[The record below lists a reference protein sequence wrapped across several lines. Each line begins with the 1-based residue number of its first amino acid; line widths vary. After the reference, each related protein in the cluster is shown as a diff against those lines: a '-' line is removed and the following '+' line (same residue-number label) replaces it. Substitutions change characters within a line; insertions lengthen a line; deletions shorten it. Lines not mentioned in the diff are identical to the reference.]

1 MTLWRINVAE
11 WSSEQVVDWLKGLD
25 NNMYHYVHSF
35 TNNEVGGQELLNIR
49 PYILKKLGMSIIS
62 HQEIVL
68 EAVKLLRNFHYN
80 LDKENLQFLA
90 LQVASQA
97 WSLHKQLSY
106 SKDKNVIETNILKEV
121 TSTVATIKPLI
132 GWLDRAPFKGQR
144 QFNEIR
150 TQMLRLAL
158 EMATC
163 AHRDRFADEPVNQI
177 QTNAEKLAKL
187 ADYIIQDISD
197 PMLLQPASL
206 LLVTLKKKESDLGF
220 NLMPDVHGVHKVTDI
235 RYNSP
240 AHLSGKIEEGD
251 EIVQINY
258 QTVVGWQHKKVLL
271 QLHESKPDVLLTL
284 KKRPKHMKIYG
295 QIYMKP
301 YRLPSKKRA
310 MHYRWGETL
319 PSPRAELLSIND
331 LPLPLS
337 RPLEKSVID
346 SDSDSNSSDI
356 LTPTEPKA
364 PNIDLP
370 PFLQKSRPVL
380 QRRNTICGDQ
390 TSSFKNLGNVVFWQE
405 RKDKSVSFG
414 HGLEIAPRPNTFI
427 SLKGSLPEIM
437 IDKSG
442 EERIERPENES
453 KIENTEDGT
462 RRSGVSKVV
471 RFDADLDDFDSE
483 NNCVFNVD
491 NTVVETFEPIPYAD
505 EDIATSLDSG
515 NVEPSHIATKMTPE
529 SGLVQ
534 AINTALI
541 NSKETHTR
549 KLETRASIST
559 CDTSDDDDVP
569 PAIEPRKEFLQTT
582 PPAPP
587 PRPKKKLES
596 PGGFVRPTNS
606 GIMSGVDD
614 VKSKVATVVDL
625 KSREASQTAAEVVNQ
640 HRISESCS
648 QPIPPP
654 KLPTM
659 KHFREEQF
667 ETLELFTP
675 PKTKS
680 LTLKKKNSIL
690 AKRRRVTLK
699 CLTVSDI
706 QGHLYRRTKD
716 KSGAAYWAKGYFVL
730 VDTALYGFRTKDAV
744 KANCIIFLS
753 GLAVSLANEVHSKA
767 NAFKVYHA
775 SKTFYF
781 AAETPEALSQWMEF
795 IKNATLKGNPSIGLN
810 TEVSLKEIFTE
821 TESSDDDSDLMTH
834 GTFFYGGSS
843 SNVMSSSL
851 GKSSQEADNTS
862 VTSTTKHE
870 KYHLGFGS
878 LKKFTK
884 SPFTKSG
891 DKKSSPDIPTPTAQF
906 RSYRKVASQDLRL
919 DTSRQDLRVIQPSS
933 VQQTSTNSQII
944 PPTIEVNSP
953 IKPPPTPVEKTP
965 EESVSTLMTK
975 KARKPAPL
983 NYIHASNPN
992 LMDFDFHISK
1002 TIDFPVPKIN
1012 NTWEGQHSLQGFMT
1026 LKDLMLQKQAEDAKE
1041 VYNNR
1046 VFLGMEKKEER
1057 GARKKIRKN
1066 SRDVD
1071 IGERKAQN
1079 ENPKI
1084 DKIQSRSL
1092 PKTPDYAQSFKPDD
1106 VDIIMTRSKEG
1117 LKLRDFGYE
1126 FISGDDNQDANN
1138 QKGDAEKTW
1147 PKRSDKVSPTVTN
1160 WSKKTTNWITSSV
1173 EKKGE
1178 DDKNSRGG
1186 GSFKKFKPGKLD
1198 SILTTSDKV
1207 FSFKY
1212 STSERDVPKTPL
1224 KPVEKHAVL
1233 KPTSSYTP
1241 VTLPLGKK
1249 TNLQVGGMVSPSEMK
1264 KVGVSRNDLKENLS
1278 QSLSD
1283 SGRKASGVERSA
1295 SYFTKLTFSN
1305 QKPKEK
1311 KLLGSPRLHRAL
1323 FGRQNS
1329 AEVNSI
1335 FETVTLPSTDVSRH
1349 SPQEPPAVFPRSTV
1363 TPANMEG
1370 YGPPGGASSPD
1381 YPHLEYP
1388 PVFEPETYSLS
1399 DPSTSLT
1406 LLRRRNNKQK

>member
-1 MTLWRINVAE
+1 MAR
-11 WSSEQVVDWLKGLD
+11 SCS
-25 NNMYHYVHSF
+25 
-35 TNNEVGGQELLNIR
+35 
-49 PYILKKLGMSIIS
+49 
-62 HQEIVL
+62 VL
-68 EAVKLLRNFHYN
+68 R
-80 LDKENLQFLA
+80 
-90 LQVASQA
+90 
-97 WSLHKQLSY
+97 
-106 SKDKNVIETNILKEV
+106 
-121 TSTVATIKPLI
+121 
-132 GWLDRAPFKGQR
+132 GQR

-158 EMATC
+158 EMATS

-187 ADYIIQDISD
+187 GDYIIQDISD

-220 NLMPDVHGVHKVTDI
+220 NLMPDVHGVHKITDI

-331 LPLPLS
+331 LLLPLS
-337 RPLEKSVID
+337 RPLEKHASD
-346 SDSDSNSSDI
+346 SESDSNGSDI

-364 PNIDLP
+364 PNTDLP
-370 PFLQKSRPVL
+370 LFLQKPRPVL

-414 HGLEIAPRPNTFI
+414 HGLEIAPRPNTFMG
-427 SLKGSLPEIM
+427 LKGSLPEIM
-437 IDKSG
+437 SDMCG
-442 EERIERPENES
+442 AEERVERKENE
-453 KIENTEDGT
+453 KQEADDDGA

-471 RFDADLDDFDSE
+471 RFDADLEEFDSE
-483 NNCVFNVD
+483 NNCTFNVD
-491 NTVVETFEPIPYAD
+491 NTVIETFEPIPYAD
-505 EDIATSLDSG
+505 DDVAASIDGS
-515 NVEPSHIATKMTPE
+515 NVEHSHVAATKMTPE
-529 SGLVQ
+529 LGVVQ

-541 NSKETHTR
+541 ASKE
-549 KLETRASIST
+549 ASIRKQARACTST
-559 CDTSDDDDVP
+559 VSTASSSSDDDDVP
-569 PAIEPRKEFLQTT
+569 PAIEPRKEQTT

-587 PRPKKKLES
+587 PRPKKNIEAS
-596 PGGFVRPTNS
+596 GGFIRPKS
-606 GIMSGVDD
+606 AGIATTGEDN
-614 VKSKVATVVDL
+614 KSKVATVVDL
-625 KSREASQTAAEVVNQ
+625 KSREACQNVAEGVNQ
-640 HRISESCS
+640 HNRSSESWA
-648 QPIPPP
+648 QPAQPA

-659 KHFREEQF
+659 KHFREEPF
-667 ETLELFTP
+667 EALELFTP
-675 PKTKS
+675 PKTTKG

-690 AKRRRVTLK
+690 AKRRKVTLK

-730 VDTALYGFRTKDAV
+730 VDTALYGFKGKDAP
-744 KANCIIFLS
+744 KANCLIFLS
-753 GLAVSLANEVHSKA
+753 GYTVSLANEVHSKA
-767 NAFKVYHA
+767 NAFKVYHT

-795 IKNATLKGNPSIGLN
+795 IRNATLKGNPSIGLS
-810 TEVSLKEIFTE
+810 TEVDLKEIFTE
-821 TESSDDDSDLMTH
+821 TESSDDDSDLMTR
-834 GTFFYGGSS
+834 GNFSYGSS
-843 SNVMSSSL
+843 LNVLSTSL
-851 GKSSQEADNTS
+851 SKVNQESEATTP
-862 VTSTTKHE
+862 VATTKQE

-884 SPFTKSG
+884 SNLPFSKSAE
-891 DKKSSPDIPTPTAQF
+891 KKASMDIPTPTAQF
-906 RSYRKVASQDLRL
+906 RSYRKVVNQDVRPPATPVLIPSVSV
-919 DTSRQDLRVIQPSS
+919 DT
-933 VQQTSTNSQII
+933 I
-944 PPTIEVNSP
+944 PAETFATPP
-953 IKPPPTPVEKTP
+953 QAKAPPPPAEKSGGLCP
-965 EESVSTLMTK
+965 NAEESVTTMMTK
-975 KARKPAPL
+975 KSRRPAPL

-992 LMDFDFHISK
+992 LVDFDFHTSK
-1002 TIDFPVPKIN
+1002 TIDFAVPKIN

-1046 VFLGMEKKEER
+1046 VFLGMEKKDER
-1057 GARKKIRKN
+1057 GVRKKIRKN

-1071 IGERKAQN
+1071 VGMGKVHP

-1126 FISGDDNQDANN
+1126 FISGDDPQDAAAK
-1138 QKGDAEKTW
+1138 QKAEAEKTW
-1147 PKRSDKVSPTVTN
+1147 PKRSDKVSPTVTS
-1160 WSKKTTNWITSSV
+1160 WSKKKGNWITT
-1173 EKKGE
+1173 EKKVE
-1178 DDKNSRGG
+1178 EEKNSR
-1186 GSFKKFKPGKLD
+1186 GSFKKFKPGKFD
-1198 SILTTSDKV
+1198 NILTTSDKM
-1207 FSFKY
+1207 FSFKHI
-1212 STSERDVPKTPL
+1212 EKDAPKTPL
-1224 KPVEKHAVL
+1224 KPLEKYAIL
-1233 KPTSSYTP
+1233 KPVSSYAP
-1241 VTLPLGKK
+1241 VTIPHGKK
-1249 TNLQVGGMVSPSEMK
+1249 TNLQISTASPAD
-1264 KVGVSRNDLKENLS
+1264 SRKSAHVLKNDLKENLS
-1278 QSLSD
+1278 HSLSD
-1283 SGRKASGVERSA
+1283 AGARKASVERSA
-1295 SYFTKLTFSN
+1295 SYFTKLSFSN
-1305 QKPKEK
+1305 TKVPKEK

-1329 AEVNSI
+1329 TDTNI
-1335 FETVTLPSTDVSRH
+1335 FETINLPSSATSEGSNRN
-1349 SPQEPPAVFPRSTV
+1349 SPVEPPVLFPRNPIV
-1363 TPANMEG
+1363 MA
-1370 YGPPGGASSPD
+1370 PPSSSGQQSAATSPD

-1406 LLRRRNNKQK
+1406 LLRRRNKKNK

>member
-11 WSSEQVVDWLKGLD
+11 WSAEQVVDWLKGLD
-25 NNMYHYVHSF
+25 NSMYHYVNSF
-35 TNNEVGGQELLNIR
+35 TNNEVGGQELLSIR
-49 PYILKKLGMSIIS
+49 PYILEQLGMYSIS

-68 EAVKLLRNFHYN
+68 EAVRLLRNFHFN
-80 LDKENLQFLA
+80 LDKENLQYLA

-97 WSLHKQLSY
+97 WSLHKQLTY
-106 SKDKNVIETNILKEV
+106 CKDKNVIETNILKEV

-132 GWLDRAPFKGQR
+132 WWLDRAPFKGQR

-150 TQMLRLAL
+150 SKMLRLGL
-158 EMATC
+158 EMATS

-187 ADYIIQDISD
+187 GDYIIQDISD

-220 NLMPDVHGVHKVTDI
+220 NLMPDVHGVHKITDI

-271 QLHESKPDVLLTL
+271 QLLESKPDVLLTL

-337 RPLEKSVID
+337 RPLEKHVSD
-346 SDSDSNSSDI
+346 SESDSNGSDI

-364 PNIDLP
+364 PKDLP
-370 PFLQKSRPVL
+370 LFLQKSRPVL

-427 SLKGSLPEIM
+427 ALKGSLPEIM
-437 IDKSG
+437 SEKCG
-442 EERIERPENES
+442 EEKQERKES
-453 KIENTEDGT
+453 ERQEDSDSA

-471 RFDADLDDFDSE
+471 RFDADLEEFDSE
-483 NNCVFNVD
+483 NNCTFNVD
-491 NTVVETFEPIPYAD
+491 NTVIETFEPIPYAD
-505 EDIATSLDSG
+505 EDELTSLDCG
-515 NVEPSHIATKMTPE
+515 NIEQSHMATKMTPE
-529 SGLVQ
+529 TGVVQ

-541 NSKETHTR
+541 NSKEGRTKR
-549 KLETRASIST
+549 LETCASVSI
-559 CDTSDDDDVP
+559 CDSSDDDDDDVP

-582 PPAPP
+582 PPEPP
-587 PRPKKKLES
+587 PRPRKNLEGA
-596 PGGFVRPTNS
+596 GGFIKPGS
-606 GIMSGVDD
+606 DD

-625 KSREASQTAAEVVNQ
+625 KSREACQSVAEGVNQ
-640 HRISESCS
+640 HRS
-648 QPIPPP
+648 QPPPPP

-659 KHFREEQF
+659 KHFREEPF
-667 ETLELFTP
+667 EALELFTP
-675 PKTKS
+675 PKTKG

-690 AKRRRVTLK
+690 AKRRKVTLK

-730 VDTALYGFRTKDAV
+730 VDTALYGFKTKDAA
-744 KANCIIFLS
+744 KANCLIFLS
-753 GLAVSLANEVHSKA
+753 GFTVSLANEVHSKA

-781 AAETPEALSQWMEF
+781 AAETPEALGQWMEF
-795 IKNATLKGNPSIGLN
+795 IRNATLKGNPAIGLS
-810 TEVSLKEIFTE
+810 TEVDLKEIFTE
-821 TESSDDDSDLMTH
+821 TESSDDDSDLLTR
-834 GTFFYGGSS
+834 GTFSYGGST
-843 SNVMSSSL
+843 SNVMTSSL
-851 GKSSQEADNTS
+851 GKTSQEGDSTP
-862 VTSTTKHE
+862 VTTTKHE

-884 SPFTKSG
+884 SNLPFSKSE
-891 DKKSSPDIPTPTAQF
+891 KKPSPDIPTPTAQF
-906 RSYRKVASQDLRL
+906 RSYRKVVNQEVKPVPVCLEVPQAKA
-919 DTSRQDLRVIQPSS
+919 
-933 VQQTSTNSQII
+933 
-944 PPTIEVNSP
+944 PPLPAE
-953 IKPPPTPVEKTP
+953 KPT

-975 KARKPAPL
+975 KARRPAPL

-992 LMDFDFHISK
+992 LVDFDFHTSK
-1002 TIDFPVPKIN
+1002 TIDFSVPKISS
-1012 NTWEGQHSLQGFMT
+1012 TWEGQHSLQGFMT
-1026 LKDLMLQKQAEDAKE
+1026 LKDLMLQKQEEDAKE

-1057 GARKKIRKN
+1057 GVRKKIRKN
-1066 SRDVD
+1066 SS
-1071 IGERKAQN
+1071 GERLAKVHN

-1126 FISGDDNQDANN
+1126 FISGDDPQDASK
-1138 QKGDAEKTW
+1138 QKGDLEKTW
-1147 PKRSDKVSPTVTN
+1147 PKRSDKVSPTVTS
-1160 WSKKTTNWITSSV
+1160 WSKKKGNWIISTERKIDE
-1173 EKKGE
+1173 EK
-1178 DDKNSRGG
+1178 NARSG

-1198 SILTTSDKV
+1198 NILTTSDKM
-1207 FSFKY
+1207 FSFKHV
-1212 STSERDVPKTPL
+1212 SEKEAPKTPL
-1224 KPVEKHAVL
+1224 KPLEKYAVL
-1233 KPTSSYTP
+1233 KPVSSYSP
-1241 VTLPLGKK
+1241 VSVPHGKK
-1249 TNLQVGGMVSPSEMK
+1249 SSLPFGGLP
-1264 KVGVSRNDLKENLS
+1264 RNDLKENVS
-1278 QSLSD
+1278 VSD
-1283 SGRKASGVERSA
+1283 ARKASVERSA
-1295 SYFTKLTFSN
+1295 SYFTKLSFANT
-1305 QKPKEK
+1305 KTPKEK
-1311 KLLGSPRLHRAL
+1311 KLLGSPRLHRAI

-1329 AEVNSI
+1329 TDSNSI
-1335 FETVTLPSTDVSRH
+1335 FETITFPATASMNSL
-1349 SPQEPPAVFPRSTV
+1349 QEPPAVFPR
-1363 TPANMEG
+1363 TPAPVSATPA
-1370 YGPPGGASSPD
+1370 PPADSSPPD
-1381 YPHLEYP
+1381 YTHLEYP

-1406 LLRRRNNKQK
+1406 LLRRRNNKNK

>member
-11 WSSEQVVDWLKGLD
+11 WSSDQVVDWLKGLD
-25 NNMYHYVHSF
+25 NSMYHYVNSF
-35 TNNEVGGQELLNIR
+35 TNNEVGGQELLSIR
-49 PYILKKLGMSIIS
+49 PYILEQLGMYSIS

-68 EAVKLLRNFHYN
+68 EAVKLLRNFHFN
-80 LDKENLQFLA
+80 LDKENLQYLA
-90 LQVASQA
+90 LQLATQS
-97 WSLHKQLSY
+97 WSLHKQLTY
-106 SKDKNVIETNILKEV
+106 CKDKNVIETNILKEV

-132 GWLDRAPFKGQR
+132 GWLDRPPFKGQR

-158 EMATC
+158 EMATS

-187 ADYIIQDISD
+187 GDYIIQDITD

-220 NLMPDVHGVHKVTDI
+220 NLMSDVHGVHKITDI

-331 LPLPLS
+331 LPLP
-337 RPLEKSVID
+337 RPLEKHP
-346 SDSDSNSSDI
+346 SDTESDSNGSDI

-364 PNIDLP
+364 PNTDLP
-370 PFLQKSRPVL
+370 HFLQKLRPVL

-390 TSSFKNLGNVVFWQE
+390 TSSFKNMGNVIFWQE

-414 HGLEIAPRPNTFI
+414 HGLEIAPRPSTFMG
-427 SLKGSLPEIM
+427 LKGSLPEIM
-437 IDKSG
+437 STG
-442 EERIERPENES
+442 EEKVERKDCDKQE
-453 KIENTEDGT
+453 IDDGA

-471 RFDADLDDFDSE
+471 RFDADLEEFDSE
-483 NNCVFNVD
+483 NNCTFNVD
-491 NTVVETFEPIPYAD
+491 NTVIETFEPIPYVD
-505 EDIATSLDSG
+505 DDVSTSLDGS
-515 NVEPSHIATKMTPE
+515 NVEQIHMTATKMTPE
-529 SGLVQ
+529 SGIVQ

-541 NSKETHTR
+541 TSKEAFRKSTR
-549 KLETRASIST
+549 SST
-559 CDTSDDDDVP
+559 SSSDDDDTP
-569 PAIEPRKEFLQTT
+569 PAIEPRKDQTT

-587 PRPKKKLES
+587 PRPKKNLES
-596 PGGFVRPTNS
+596 SGGFIRPANGS
-606 GIMSGVDD
+606 KANGVDD
-614 VKSKVATVVDL
+614 NKSKVATVVDL
-625 KSREASQTAAEVVNQ
+625 KSPEACQNVADVVNQ
-640 HRISESCS
+640 HRSDSWVPS
-648 QPIPPP
+648 AQQ

-659 KHFREEQF
+659 RHFREEPF
-667 ETLELFTP
+667 EALELFTP
-675 PKTKS
+675 PKTTKG

-690 AKRRRVTLK
+690 AKRRKVTLK

-730 VDTALYGFRTKDAV
+730 VDTALYGFKVKDAA
-744 KANCIIFLS
+744 KANCLIFLS
-753 GLAVSLANEVHSKA
+753 GYTVSLANEVHSKA
-767 NAFKVYHA
+767 NAFKVYHT

-781 AAETPEALSQWMEF
+781 AAETPEALGQWMEF
-795 IKNATLKGNPSIGLN
+795 IRNATLKGNPSIGS
-810 TEVSLKEIFTE
+810 EIDIKEIFTE
-821 TESSDDDSDLMTH
+821 TESSDDDLDLLPR
-834 GTFFYGGSS
+834 GTFSYGSTM
-843 SNVMSSSL
+843 NVMSLSMS
-851 GKSSQEADNTS
+851 KVNQECETTPVA
-862 VTSTTKHE
+862 TTKQE

-884 SPFTKSG
+884 SNLPFSKSAE
-891 DKKSSPDIPTPTAQF
+891 KKSSPDIPTPTAQF
-906 RSYRKVASQDLRL
+906 RSYRKVINQDPKPQLL
-919 DTSRQDLRVIQPSS
+919 IPAVSVDTIPVDAFTPPHAKAPPVPAERPGSLSPDESFSS
-933 VQQTSTNSQII
+933 V
-944 PPTIEVNSP
+944 
-953 IKPPPTPVEKTP
+953 
-965 EESVSTLMTK
+965 MTK
-975 KARKPAPL
+975 KTRRPAPL

-992 LMDFDFHISK
+992 LVDFDFHTSK
-1002 TIDFPVPKIN
+1002 TIDFAVPKIS

-1046 VFLGMEKKEER
+1046 VFLGMEKKDER
-1057 GARKKIRKN
+1057 GVRKKVRKN

-1071 IGERKAQN
+1071 VRVHP
-1079 ENPKI
+1079 ENPKF

-1126 FISGDDNQDANN
+1126 FISGDDPQESK
-1138 QKGDAEKTW
+1138 QKVDTEKTW
-1147 PKRSDKVSPTVTN
+1147 PKRSDKVSPTVTS
-1160 WSKKTTNWITSSV
+1160 WSKKKGTWITTERRV
-1173 EKKGE
+1173 
-1178 DDKNSRGG
+1178 DDDRNSRSG
-1186 GSFKKFKPGKLD
+1186 GSFKKFKPGKFD
-1198 SILTTSDKV
+1198 NILTTSDKM
-1207 FSFKY
+1207 FSFKDK
-1212 STSERDVPKTPL
+1212 DVPKTPL
-1224 KPVEKHAVL
+1224 KPLEKYAIL
-1233 KPTSSYTP
+1233 KPVSSYTP
-1241 VTLPLGKK
+1241 VTLPGKK
-1249 TNLQVGGMVSPSEMK
+1249 SNLQISATSPPDGR
-1264 KVGVSRNDLKENLS
+1264 KVHVKNDLKENLS
-1278 QSLSD
+1278 HSLSD
-1283 SGRKASGVERSA
+1283 SGRKGSVERSA
-1295 SYFTKLTFSN
+1295 SYFTKLSFN
-1305 QKPKEK
+1305 AKVPKEK

-1329 AEVNSI
+1329 TDSNNI
-1335 FETVTLPSTDVSRH
+1335 FEAITFPPAQSSERNSPVEPPVLFPRNPTPSTSGQP
-1349 SPQEPPAVFPRSTV
+1349 SAT
-1363 TPANMEG
+1363 T
-1370 YGPPGGASSPD
+1370 SPD

-1406 LLRRRNNKQK
+1406 LLRRRNKKNK